1 MITAIV
7 LLKVDVHSIPETG
20 QAIAELPA
28 VSEVYSV
35 TGPWDLVAILRVH
48 DQDELGTTIAGQI
61 DKITGVASSETFL
74 ALQVYSRHDLDRLFS
89 IGFTPSGPAGP
100 AGPERPAGPAG
111 DPSQEAGAG

>member
-35 TGPWDLVAILRVH
+35 TGPWDLVALLRVH
-48 DQDELGTTIAGQI
+48 DQDELGSAIAGQI
-61 DKITGVASSETFL
+61 DKIPGVTASETFL
-74 ALQVYSRHDLDRLFS
+74 ALQVFSRHDLDRIFS
-89 IGFTPSGPAGP
+89 IGFGAGP
-100 AGPERPAGPAG
+100 SDPLAPA
-111 DPSQEAGAG
+111 